1 MAYNKR
7 YKKSSYKSNSY
18 GYNQPTGSYAYH
30 DIDEHHDWIKYMM
43 DVHGLSNYRYISVS
57 DDVKEGEIVAPGY
70 ADGTKLMVVRYPI
83 ESYRQI
89 QSAFVV
95 NNKENIISDFG
106 CVING
111 SMAKKLGCDFN
122 FDIVNLQ
129 EVE

>member
-57 DDVKEGEIVAPGY
+57 DDVKESDYNQQGEGWSFT
-70 ADGTKLMVVRYPI
+70 TKEEEKTSPLSELMDYIDDSEVR
-83 ESYRQI
+83 
-89 QSAFVV
+89 
-95 NNKENIISDFG
+95 
-106 CVING
+106 
-111 SMAKKLGCDFN
+111 
-122 FDIVNLQ
+122 
-129 EVE
+129 